1 MAPIGQASSLCGF
14 TIQLYSHTIQL
25 HSYTAIQLYSYT
37 AIQPG
42 LCTALCSFTLLFN
55 ESVILVKIKALNT

>member
-14 TIQLYSHTIQL
+14 TIQLYSYTIQL
-25 HSYTAIQLYSYT
+25 
-37 AIQPG
+37 G

-55 ESVILVKIKALNT
+55 ESVVLVKIKALNT

>member
-25 HSYTAIQLYSYT
+25 YSYT
-37 AIQPG
+37 IQLG

-55 ESVILVKIKALNT
+55 ESVVLVKIKALNT

>member
-14 TIQLYSHTIQL
+14 TIQLYS
-25 HSYTAIQLYSYT
+25 YTIQLYSYT
-37 AIQPG
+37 AIQPYSHTIQLG

-55 ESVILVKIKALNT
+55 ESVVLVKIKALNT